1 MASYSIRETKGFE
14 IQTRDVRNPPE
25 ALRGPL
31 KGAVS
36 RLCARASVICSF
48 LKRQL
53 NYHIDATRFPSG
65 PHRRRRFVGYILK

>member
-1 MASYSIRETKGFE
+1 MASSSIRKTTGFE
-14 IQTRDVRNPPE
+14 IQTRDLRNPPE

-31 KGAVS
+31 KGTVS
-36 RLCARASVICSF
+36 RLCARASIICSF

-53 NYHIDATRFPSG
+53 NCHIDATRFPFG